1 MSLSREDVLKIAQ
14 LSRLSFKEEEIGKF
28 QKQLNDILSY
38 VDKLGE
44 VNTDGVEPLSH
55 SIDLKNA
62 FRPDEVQNS
71 VPNELAVKNA
81 PQSED
86 GAFVV
91 SKVVG

>member
-1 MSLSREDVLKIAQ
+1 MALSKENVIKIAQ
-14 LSRLSFKEEEIGKF
+14 LSRLSFKEDEIEKF
-28 QKQLNDILSY
+28 QKQLNDILAY

-55 SIDLKNA
+55 SVDIKNA
-62 FRPDEVQNS
+62 FRSDVVLPS
-71 VPNELAVKNA
+71 TPNTLAVKNA